1 MQGGQSAS
9 SGQTINDH
17 KRKKLAKTVK
27 NNLEIINVWWPALL
41 HFDGESEEPWKL
53 FTNPNPVQAV

>member
-9 SGQTINDH
+9 SGQTINYH

-41 HFDGESEEPWKL
+41 HLMVKARSLGS
-53 FTNPNPVQAV
+53 